1 MQLLRTRER
10 EALEMLAEKG
20 KAMGKA
26 VGILK
31 ELSEDERVRLISEA
45 QEQYRR
51 DEWARMNGARKEGL
65 AEGHEKG
72 LAEGHEKGLAQGLEI
87 GFEQGRKETASRLLQ
102 ENFSIEKV
110 AQLTDLSEEE
120 VRSLQQ

>member
-10 EALEMLAEKG
+10 EALEKLAEKG

-65 AEGHEKG
+65 A
-72 LAEGHEKGLAQGLEI
+72 QGLEK

-102 ENFSIEKV
+102 EHFSIEKV
-110 AQLTDLSEEE
+110 AHLTGLSEEE
-120 VRSLQQ
+120 VRSLQ